1 MSTPSRTT
9 LVLNLGAVYV
19 IWGSTYLV
27 MRIALEG
34 LAPMWMG
41 AIRFLIAGGVLFAV
55 AKARGAPWPTR
66 TQVGWAAVIGAFL
79 FAGGNGLVAVG
90 ETQVSSG
97 LAAVVVATMPLWMAA
112 LGVFVGE
119 RPTAREWGGVALGV
133 AGVVVL
139 AGGAELSGSPLAT
152 VALACSPVAWAM
164 GSMLS
169 RRKPVAPGLMGA
181 ATFQL
186 AGSVA
191 MALVALA
198 RNEPLPSAPSAR
210 TVAAMAYLIVLGSL
224 VAFSAYA
231 WLLRNARPALATS
244 YAFVNPPLAVLL
256 GALLG
261 AEPVGTATWIA
272 TPLVIAA
279 VVLVVSGK
287 RQAPQAGSVSPAMQE
302 KRSELPSPEG
312 TS

>member
-1 MSTPSRTT
+1 MSAPSRTA
-9 LVLNLGAVYV
+9 LALALGAVYV

-34 LAPMWMG
+34 LTPMWMG
-41 AIRFLIAGGVLFAV
+41 AIRFLVAGSVLLVV
-55 AKARGAPWPTR
+55 ARVRGAPWPTR
-66 TQVGWAAVIGAFL
+66 AQLGWSALVGALL
-79 FAGGNGLVAVG
+79 FAGGNGLVGVG

-119 RPTAREWGGVALGV
+119 RPTPREWGGVALGV

-139 AGGAELSGSPLAT
+139 AGGAELAGAPLAT
-152 VALACSPVAWAM
+152 AALACSPIAWAM

-169 RRKPVAPGLMGA
+169 RRRPVPPGIMGT

-186 AGSVA
+186 AGALA
-191 MALVALA
+191 MALVAVA
-198 RNEPLPSAPSAR
+198 RHEPLPSAPTAR

-224 VAFSAYA
+224 IGFSAYA
-231 WLLRNARPALATS
+231 WLLRNARPAVATS

-261 AEPVGTATWIA
+261 AEAVGTATLIA

-279 VVLVVSGK
+279 VVLVVGGK
-287 RQAPQAGSVSPAMQE
+287 RQAPAKA
-302 KRSELPSPEG
+302 
-312 TS
+312 T